1 MAASDSDVRNVKLK
15 LRNDRKALSK
25 SLTPIPHSNIPL
37 NRDSRPWKN
46 GIGPLSKIINGRI
59 DYDLLRQEAL
69 ENGITWPP
77 NRNNLTSPIYSFF
90 CQLEKRSRTIIG
102 FSVCI
107 VMQSR

>member
-25 SLTPIPHSNIPL
+25 SLTRIPHSNIPL

-90 CQLEKRSRTIIG
+90 SASWKKDQELLLG
-102 FSVCI
+102 SVS
-107 VMQSR
+107 VL